1 MQLVFNAAANDPYAA
16 LVKGATNNIPA
27 ARPVFVVGDNPLI
40 QLYVSDGD
48 GGYDS
53 DSGSATVT
61 PWLGIGGPGAEP
73 NGGTFRLGV
82 SSSTSGTITSGK
94 AYLISTYVAGDDF
107 ANVGAAS
114 NATGVVFTASGTT
127 PTDWSNGSTLVEVTA
142 AVDYNVTAAALQTA
156 LNATA
161 AIGANGVTVTK
172 PTAAAIYA
180 VLWNTVGAKS
190 LLLASVVSA
199 LTPDSSAVISEVVTG
214 SASVAEKQIIR
225 LVRTPAA
232 LQTTWAQI
240 TDGWQA
246 RLDCNTQ
253 GLFDLLAG
261 AASVSSKI
269 ELQLVDGD
277 GNIRTVG
284 QVECLLRNEVVDP
297 SALVPATLPSY
308 YTAAQM
314 DAIFGAIYRDS
325 TQGTKIEGVTETL
338 IATATVPALGAD
350 DEIAFTAIFTR
361 DSGQNDNTKLNI
373 KHEGALI
380 ACMLIGGEP
389 VTVIPQ
395 TPIFSNRGATD
406 SQVGGAT
413 AAGALITATVD
424 TSAETSLTFYLEN
437 QHADDD
443 CRLQSL
449 TVRRIKAP

>member
-1 MQLVFNAAANDPYAA
+1 MTLVFNAESSDPVAA
-16 LVKGATNNIPA
+16 LVRGATNTIPA
-27 ARPVFVVGDNPLI
+27 PRPIFMVGDNPLI
-40 QLYVSDGD
+40 QLYVSDGA

-61 PWLGIGGPGAEP
+61 PWLGVGGPGAEP

-82 SSSTSGTITSGK
+82 SSATSGSLTNAK
-94 AYLISTYVAGDDF
+94 HYLIATYVSGDIF
-107 ANVGAAS
+107 TEVGADL
-114 NATGVVFTASGTT
+114 NASGVIFTKT
-127 PTDWSNGSTLVEVTA
+127 GGSPTWSNGSTIVEVTD
-142 AVDYNVTAAALQTA
+142 AVAYNVTAAALQTA

-180 VLWNTVGAKS
+180 VQWNAVGAKS
-190 LLLASVVSA
+190 LLLASVVST

-232 LQTTWAQI
+232 LQTTWTQI
-240 TDGWQA
+240 TNGWQA

-261 AASVSSKI
+261 AASVSSKL

-284 QVECLLRNEVVDP
+284 QVECLIRNEVVDP
-297 SALVPATLPSY
+297 SALVPAALPSY

-338 IATATVPALGAD
+338 IATVPVPALGVD

-380 ACMLIGGEP
+380 ACLFIGGEP

-395 TPIFSNRGATD
+395 TPIFSNRGATN

-413 AAGALITATVD
+413 AAGVLITATVD
-424 TSAETSLTFYLEN
+424 TSVETSLTFYLEN

-449 TVRRIKAP
+449 TVRRIKSP

>member
-1 MQLVFNAAANDPYAA
+1 MTLVFNAASSDPVAA
-16 LVKGATNNIPA
+16 LVRSVTNTIPA
-27 ARPVFVVGDNPLI
+27 PRPVFPVGDNPLI
-40 QLYVSDGD
+40 QLYVSDGA
-48 GGYDS
+48 GGYDA

-82 SSSTSGTITSGK
+82 SSATSGSMTNGK
-94 AYLISTYVAGDDF
+94 HYLIATYVAGDDF
-107 ANVGAAS
+107 TNVGAAS
-114 NATGVVFTASGTT
+114 NATGIIFTKVNGS
-127 PTDWSNGSTLVEVTA
+127 PTDWSNGSTIVEVTD
-142 AVDYNVTAAALQTA
+142 AVAYNVTAAALATA
-156 LNATA
+156 LNGTA

-180 VLWNTVGAKS
+180 VMWNTVGAQS
-190 LLLASVVSA
+190 PLLASVVST

-214 SASVAEKQIIR
+214 SASVAEKQIVR

-240 TDGWQA
+240 TNGWQA

-261 AASVSSKI
+261 AASVSSKL
-269 ELQLVDGD
+269 ELQLVDVD

-284 QVECLLRNEVVDP
+284 QPECLIRNEVVDP

-314 DAIFGAIYRDS
+314 DAIFGSIYRDS

-338 IATATVPALGAD
+338 IATVAVPALGAD
-350 DEIAFTAIFTR
+350 DEIAFTAILTR
-361 DSGQNDNTKLNI
+361 DADQNDNTKLNI

-380 ACMLIGGEP
+380 ACMFIGGEP
-389 VTVIPQ
+389 VTIIPQ
-395 TPIFSNRGATD
+395 TPIFSNRNATN
-406 SQVGGAT
+406 SQLGGST
-413 AAGALITATVD
+413 DAGALITAAVD
-424 TSAETSLTFYLEN
+424 TTAETSLTFYIEN

-443 CRLQSL
+443 CQLQSL